1 MSATKVDR
9 RTIIRRRRVPSVLLL
24 LGVFCFGT
32 LFADRIELK
41 TGEVFFGKILR
52 ANRRE
57 VSMQLDNGG
66 VLSFRMTQVG
76 YFRKNFVASD
86 EWSPVLVIDD
96 ANLDGFVVQDFD
108 DTSFQG
114 SPSTPV
120 DLRDPDGTA
129 IKPAGDLNRALVRP
143 AIQASRGFRV
153 SPPRDFL
160 DWENSDGSAVKRFY
174 DPVTQARLDITD
186 LGPRKASLESIKTKI
201 TRVRA
206 ADATPGR
213 EVLKDQQVRDARY
226 EGWYF
231 EFQEAAGGSSTH
243 QIWLFAKG
251 KHGVLLLKYS
261 CPEEHYEEFRR
272 SFAESIRSFSPTE
285 TGDFDPE
292 SITPPEQPEKP
303 PEDVDPAE
311 ELLRLLKRNRD
322 SKTSR
327 RAVDEYLKQDAAR
340 DR

>member
-24 LGVFCFGT
+24 LGVFCCGT
-32 LFADRIELK
+32 LIADRIELK

-57 VSMQLDNGG
+57 VSMQLDSGG

-76 YFRKNFVASD
+76 YFRKNFVVSD
-86 EWSPVLVIDD
+86 EWSPVLMIDD
-96 ANLDGFVVQDFD
+96 ENLDGFVVQDFD

-120 DLRDPDGTA
+120 DWRGPDGTA

-160 DWENSDGSAVKRFY
+160 DWENPDSSAVKRFY
-174 DPVTQARLDITD
+174 DPVTQASLDIPD
-186 LGPRKASLESIKTKI
+186 LGPRKASLKSIQTKI
-201 TRVRA
+201 TRADA
-206 ADATPGR
+206 ADGNPER
-213 EVLKDQQVRDARY
+213 EVLKDQQVRDTRY

-231 EFQEAAGGSSTH
+231 EFQEAAGASSTR

-261 CPEEHYEEFRR
+261 SPVEFFGEFRR
-272 SFAESIRSFSPTE
+272 SFAESIRSFSPE
-285 TGDFDPE
+285 EARDVEP
-292 SITPPEQPEKP
+292 SVTPPEQPEAP
-303 PEDVDPAE
+303 PEILDPAE
-311 ELLRLLKRNRD
+311 ELLKLLKNSQR
-322 SKTSR
+322 
-327 RAVDEYLKQDAAR
+327 
-340 DR
+340 